1 MFLQVV
7 VKPFRYLLDTVQ
19 RDFGTLVEPAK
30 QHSGFAV
37 LRSVF
42 GS

>member
-1 MFLQVV
+1 MVLQVIV
-7 VKPFRYLLDTVQ
+7 EPVRYLVDTVQ
-19 RDFGTLVEPAK
+19 RDFGTLVKPAK